1 MVYLISPQH
10 GKGALTQKRFQVNM
24 NKTKIFISN
33 PLAEHQVKP
42 SKCPCGV
49 CNLGNSLTI
58 TVEFGS
64 ISLFKHKRLFNNI
77 EPNFICKVC
86 SQEKEIILAPKLK
99 HTDMAMASLELLNHS
114 VT

>member
-10 GKGALTQKRFQVNM
+10 GKEALTQKRFQVNM

-33 PLAEHQVKP
+33 PLPEHQVNP

-49 CNLGNSLTI
+49 CKQGVGNNLTI

-64 ISLFKHKRLFNNI
+64 II
-77 EPNFICKVC
+77 IVQTWKV
-86 SQEKEIILAPKLK
+86 I
-99 HTDMAMASLELLNHS
+99 
-114 VT
+114 